1 MIKTTGTKIGDWIIA
16 FICLILIAVCLLP
29 VLNILARSLSH
40 PRPLIRSEVMLI
52 PKDNAVEITYEP
64 VFSNGV
70 QVRETAVVIHS
81 IDVRTRR
88 PVVETYIIR
97 EGINEQT
104 GETDIEA
111 IPINYLYD
119 RLDFDRVEID
129 TSSGTPFLGTLTISE
144 INFTDDYNEA
154 TGEGTLILQNAE
166 VRRLSTMGELEDY
179 KDSLTDRTVTVTAVL
194 RHVADS
200 DGNIELTTYIVRQK
214 DEINPETGLP
224 MTEVLPIA
232 QAFVG
237 VNTPIV
243 DKYTG
248 TRLDSITVDGGAHT
262 YDYDAGTRI
271 GTIILE
277 NAEVRRAATQNVTVT
292 GIDISHYINI
302 LQDSRYTWSL
312 AWTAMLTV
320 VCAIWS
326 VFMTAICAYPLTYDH
341 LKGRKFFNTFI
352 ILTMYFSAGT
362 VPTYIL
368 LRTLGLINHP
378 LVLALP
384 FCLSVFNMIIMRSYF
399 YGIPLSLRESAEL
412 DGAGPIRT
420 MTSIYLPLSMP
431 VIATLLLFYAVGR
444 WNGFSDALMFM
455 SQNDF
460 FYPIQLLLYFMI
472 QGRMSADVIA
482 TEANQQ
488 LGANDALQT
497 AMVMFAMVP
506 ILVVY
511 PFLQRYFIAGVT
523 LGAVKE

>member
-16 FICLILIAVCLLP
+16 FICLILIAICLLP
-29 VLNILARSLSH
+29 VMNILARSLSH

-52 PKDNAVEITYEP
+52 PKDNAVEVTYEN
-64 VFSNGV
+64 VFANGV
-70 QVRETAVVIHS
+70 KVTETAVIIHS

-97 EGINEQT
+97 ESVNEET
-104 GETDIEA
+104 GKVSVDA
-111 IPINYLYD
+111 IPIVYLYD
-119 RLDFDRVEID
+119 RLDFDRVEINEE
-129 TSSGTPFLGTLTISE
+129 TGTALQTLEVSE
-144 INFTDDYNEA
+144 IPFTNDFDED
-154 TGEGTLILQNAE
+154 TGEGTLIIQNAE
-166 VRRLSTMGELEDY
+166 ILRLTPMGEYETY
-179 KDSLTDRTVTVTAVL
+179 VNTQTGRTHVVTAVI
-194 RHVADS
+194 RHIANS
-200 DGNIELTTYIVRQK
+200 DGEIEETTYIIRET
-214 DEINPETGLP
+214 DEINSETGLP
-224 MTEVLPIA
+224 RLESVSIA

-237 VNTPIV
+237 VNSPMV
-243 DKYTG
+243 NKRTG
-248 TRLDSITVDGGAHT
+248 TQIDSITIDGSMFTA
-262 YDYDAGTRI
+262 DFNAGTRI

-277 NAEVRRAATQNVTVT
+277 NAEVRRAATENVTVT
-292 GIDISHYINI
+292 GVDISHYISI
-302 LQDSRYTWSL
+302 LQDNRYTWSL

-320 VCAIWS
+320 ACAIWS

-352 ILTMYFSAGT
+352 ILTMYFNAGT

-368 LRTLGLINHP
+368 LKSLGLINHP

-420 MTSIYLPLSMP
+420 MVSIYLPLSMP
-431 VIATLLLFYAVGR
+431 VVATLLLFYAVGR

-455 SQNDF
+455 NQNEF
-460 FYPIQLLLYFMI
+460 FYPIQLLLYYMI
-472 QGRMSADVIA
+472 QGRTSPDVA
-482 TEANQQ
+482 VTEANQQ
-488 LGANDALQT
+488 LGASDALQT
-497 AMVMFAMVP
+497 AMVMFAMIP
-506 ILVVY
+506 ILIVY